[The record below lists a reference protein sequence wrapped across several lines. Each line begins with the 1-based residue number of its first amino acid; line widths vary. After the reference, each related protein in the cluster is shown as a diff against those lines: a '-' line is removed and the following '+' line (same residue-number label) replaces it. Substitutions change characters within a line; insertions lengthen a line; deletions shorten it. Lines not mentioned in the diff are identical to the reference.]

1 MQDSKP
7 FLNLNFNYILLALF
21 GTFIIFLSEL
31 NAFQKKQNI
40 FNNDSIEV
48 SEEKCFKSVN
58 SNISKLKE

>member
-40 FNNDSIEV
+40 EFNDDSIEV
-48 SEEKCFKSVN
+48 SYNDRREMF
-58 SNISKLKE
+58 